1 MPDNGH
7 FDTVPGL
14 IPGGG
19 HPIPDL
25 LGRPDVL
32 LHRGRFSLLNTGLTP
47 AEATEQDLLFV
58 KDVLDKAG
66 IDHLLIRGN
75 DARPVLA
82 INRRDRK
89 VLATALGA
97 AMADEPFYA
106 TITRKKADTKGRKGK
121 KSRSTQ
127 LVADGAL
134 DGIGSARLVHLFRPR
149 VELHG
154 GLTYGR
160 RESVVVQLWKFS
172 RHRITAPVDNTLT
185 RREINPGEVSRTT
198 VVRHG
203 RTWSTLTDMFEP
215 RMEDI
220 DFPIDLVFSWVDGSS
235 LEWQRVRAK
244 KMAAYVVGEG
254 DDSEARFRQLDE
266 LKYALRSVNLFA
278 PWVRRI
284 YIVTDSPRPSWLA
297 EQDRVTIVP
306 NTEFFSDTSVLPIH
320 NSMAVE
326 SQLQHIPGISEHFI
340 YSNDDMFFGRP
351 VGPDMFFTAGGVSSF
366 IQSVLRVGVG
376 GSRPDRSGFENSARV
391 NRELL
396 RRRFGAVIV
405 RHLEH
410 APTPVRK
417 SVLLE
422 MEAEFAEDFARTRA
436 SVFRAM
442 TDISVTNSL
451 YHYYALRT
459 GRAYLNT
466 SAKVSYID
474 TTARAGLV
482 AMNDLLGD
490 RDQDFFCLNDGSF
503 PEVTAEHRA
512 EAVRSF
518 LDRYY
523 PIAAPWELPESETAA
538 GSTDL
543 ADGS

>member
-1 MPDNGH
+1 MPDNGLI
-7 FDTVPGL
+7 DTGVIDAVPGL
-14 IPGGG
+14 IPGAGR
-19 HPIPDL
+19 PVPDL
-25 LGRPDVL
+25 LGRSDVV
-32 LHRGRFSLLNTGLTP
+32 LHRGRFSLLDTGLTP
-47 AEATEQDLLFV
+47 AEAMVEDLLFV
-58 KDVLDKAG
+58 KDALDAAG
-66 IDHLLIRGN
+66 IAYLLIRGN

-82 INRRDRK
+82 ISRKDRK
-89 VLATALGA
+89 ALDA
-97 AMADEPFYA
+97 ALTDAMADEPFYA
-106 TITRKKADTKGRKGK
+106 KVTGK
-121 KSRSTQ
+121 KKSGNTQ
-127 LVADGAL
+127 LVSDGAL
-134 DGIGSARLVHLFRPR
+134 SASGSARIIRLFRPR
-149 VELHG
+149 VELRG
-154 GLTYGR
+154 GLTYGV
-160 RESVVVQLWKFS
+160 REAVCLQLWKFS
-172 RHRITAPVDNTLT
+172 RNRITAPVDNVLT
-185 RREINPGEVSRTT
+185 RRELSPGEVGRTT
-198 VVRHG
+198 VERYG
-203 RTWSTLTDMFEP
+203 RTWPTLTDMFTP
-215 RMEDI
+215 VMEDI
-220 DFPIDLVFSWVDGSS
+220 QFDIDLVFSWVDGSS
-235 LEWQRVRAK
+235 LDWQRARAK

-278 PWVRRI
+278 PWVRKI
-284 YIVTDSPRPSWLA
+284 YIVTDSPRPEWLLD
-297 EQDRVTIVP
+297 QDRVTIVR
-306 NTEFFSDTSVLPIH
+306 NAEFFSDTSVLPIH

-351 VGPDMFFTAGGVSSF
+351 VGPEMFYTAGGVSSF

-376 GSRPDRSGFENSARV
+376 GSRAERSGFENSARV

-396 RRRFGAVIV
+396 RKRFGAVIV

-422 MEAEFAEDFARTRA
+422 MEKEFADDFARTRA
-436 SVFRAM
+436 SAFRSM

-466 SAKVSYID
+466 TAKVSYVD
-474 TTARAGLV
+474 TTARAGLT
-482 AMNDLLGD
+482 AMNDLLKK

-518 LDRYY
+518 LDRYF
-523 PIAAPWELPESETAA
+523 PIPAPWEAPESGDRSDSADMA
-538 GSTDL
+538 G
-543 ADGS
+543 GR